1 METNHRYFLVKKVEV
16 IDMKIAGKILC
27 LIAVP
32 CLALLAIGA
41 ATFMQFRFIGS
52 DFERSVGLQT
62 STVAPL
68 EKLQLRIKDISKIS
82 YEILLADDDE
92 EVAQHWNR
100 LRIIQNDVNNLIDG
114 INRENFVDAQPL
126 DKLKQDAKTTF
137 EKLTLIRRALA
148 SGSIVSAL
156 AINRGSV
163 ETAVQSMAKRV
174 DLLKEEATN
183 ESLRLRDKAQ
193 SSIDLSNALIPAL
206 VGAICLASIALAII
220 VGMNGISRP
229 LSQLQSQ
236 MRQVSE
242 GNLKHAIAHVKKNDE
257 IGAMARALDVFR
269 SDAIKLKELRD
280 EQDNQRDILDQAR
293 RQTTLEVAEM
303 VERSAGHAAAM
314 VSAAA
319 HQVEQSAGGLMDLA
333 AQAQENVSVLN
344 ENTNAAQQSVASVL
358 DSTHELVAS
367 IQEIERRMNKT
378 TSRSHEAAAD
388 ARTIDQIVQ
397 VLAVSVSEVGSI
409 VDLISTIAAQT
420 NLLALNAT
428 IEAARAGDAGRGFA
442 VVASEVKGLASQ
454 TAEATDT
461 IRLRV
466 AAIQS
471 STQEAVKAIG
481 SINETIEDMHRVAG
495 DVNAAVI
502 QQMSATQEIA
512 RSADGAASVSNAARD
527 SLNNVTLTI
536 TGVQTNSTSMVEA
549 STGLNDV
556 VLNLEKEVRQ
566 LVQRLRAA

>member
-1 METNHRYFLVKKVEV
+1 
-16 IDMKIAGKILC
+16 MKIAGKILC

-32 CLALLAIGA
+32 CLALLVMGA
-41 ATFMQFRFIGS
+41 ATFTQFRFIGS

-62 STVAPL
+62 STVSPL

-100 LRIIQNDVNNLIDG
+100 LRILQNDVNNLIDG
-114 INRENFVDAQPL
+114 IDRGNFADAQPL
-126 DKLKQDAKTTF
+126 EMLKQDAKVTF
-137 EKLTLIRRALA
+137 EKLALIRRALA

-163 ETAVQSMAKRV
+163 ETAVQTMAKRV
-174 DLLKEEATN
+174 DLLKQEATN

-193 SSIDLSNALIPAL
+193 SSIALSNALIPL
-206 VGAICLASIALAII
+206 IVGIICFASIALAII
-220 VGMNGISRP
+220 VGLKGISRP
-229 LSQLQSQ
+229 LSQLQNQ

-242 GNLKHAIAHVKKNDE
+242 GNLTNLIAHTKKSDE

-280 EQDNQRDILDQAR
+280 EQDSQRNTLDQAR

-333 AQAQENVSVLN
+333 SRAQDNVSVLN

-358 DSTHELVAS
+358 DSTHELVES
-367 IQEIERRMNKT
+367 IQEIERRMSKT
-378 TSRSHEAAAD
+378 TSRSKEAAED
-388 ARTIDQIVQ
+388 AKTIDKIVQ

-461 IRLRV
+461 IRQRV
-466 AAIQS
+466 AAIQT

-536 TGVQTNSTSMVEA
+536 TGVQTNSTNMVQA
-549 STGLNDV
+549 SSGLNDV
-556 VLNLEKEVRQ
+556 VQNLEKEVRQ
-566 LVQRLRAA
+566 LVPRLRAA